1 MHPHIIRLYEVIETT
16 TKIFIVT
23 EYAASGDLFDYI
35 VQKRRLKE
43 DEARKLF
50 QQIISGVEY
59 CHRCMVVHRDLK
71 PENLLLDSNFNVKI
85 ADFGFSN
92 IMRDGH
98 FLKTS
103 CGSPNYA
110 APEIVSGKLYAGP
123 EVDAWSCGVILYALL
138 SGTLP
143 FEDESFHNL
152 YKKIK
157 ASNIKTNRHLS
168 AGARDL
174 ISRIIVVDPMKRLTI
189 PEIRQHPWFQAH
201 LPIYLAVPR
210 PDTTQQ
216 AKKVDEEI
224 LQEVV
229 RMGFEKNHLVE
240 SLRNRVQNEG
250 TVAYYLLLDNRFGVP
265 SGNLGAEFQETM
277 ETTSFNPPNP
287 IEAAA
292 PGVGHSLPGYT
303 DNQAMDLRSPE
314 RKWALGLQSGGQP
327 FQIMMEVLKAL
338 QAINVRWKNIGH
350 YNMKC
355 RWLPSFIPGLN
366 NNHYFGDDE
375 STVIEN
381 SGVTKSPNVVKF
393 QLQVMY
399 FFVCLR
405 KSGVF
410 GLKCMIDDGQ
420 LYKTEEEKY
429 VVDVQR
435 LEGPQFLFLDVCAAL
450 HSFNTSGPFS
460 WN

>member
-1 MHPHIIRLYEVIETT
+1 
-16 TKIFIVT
+16 
-23 EYAASGDLFDYI
+23 
-35 VQKRRLKE
+35 
-43 DEARKLF
+43 
-50 QQIISGVEY
+50 
-59 CHRCMVVHRDLK
+59 MVVHRDLK

-123 EVDAWSCGVILYALL
+123 EVDAWSCGVILYVLL

-265 SGNLGAEFQETM
+265 SGYLGAEFQETM
-277 ETTSFNPPNP
+277 
-287 IEAAA
+287 
-292 PGVGHSLPGYT
+292 
-303 DNQAMDLRSPE
+303 
-314 RKWALGLQSGGQP
+314 SGGQP
-327 FQIMMEVLKAL
+327 FQIMMEVVKAL

-435 LEGPQFLFLDVCAAL
+435 LEGPQFLFLDVCAAFL
-450 HSFNTSGPFS
+450 QHLRAL
-460 WN
+460 